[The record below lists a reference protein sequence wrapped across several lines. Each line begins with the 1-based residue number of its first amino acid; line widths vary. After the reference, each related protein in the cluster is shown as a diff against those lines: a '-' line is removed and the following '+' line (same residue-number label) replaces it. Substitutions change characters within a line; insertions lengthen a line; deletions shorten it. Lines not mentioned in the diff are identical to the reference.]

1 MFAPVIERLPDEWSP
16 AFVLSRLYH
25 LPYSSLL
32 ESSRLHPKLGRY
44 SFFAAEPFDLFR
56 LNAKTADPLAGL
68 ARRLKELPPQVAVK
82 GLPPM
87 QGGAIG
93 MLSYDLGQCFERIPA
108 AEHDEF
114 GFPLAV
120 IGFYDTVFAW
130 DHHDHLGWI
139 ISQGLPER
147 DDSRRLA
154 KANERVSYFK
164 RLLQSTNPV
173 ANSSDGLG
181 SLSPQAMA
189 HGLTAE
195 QFDTRLSRDWFGTFD
210 SPGLRAAIERVRSY
224 IAAGDVFQVNIA
236 QRLMRPAVCNPVTL
250 YLMLRECSPAPFGGY
265 FDGGGFQ
272 LISSSPERF
281 LKVDCDQWVETRPI
295 KGTRPRGSTPEE
307 DHRFYNELSNSAKDR
322 AENTMIV
329 DLLRNDLSRVCTYDS
344 ISVPEYCVIEKYPQ
358 VQHLVSAVRGQLR
371 KEVDITGLLSAT
383 FPGGSITGAPKVRAM
398 EIIAELEP
406 TARGPYCGSLG
417 YISLDGTSDWN
428 ILIRTILSK
437 SGWWQLNVGGGI
449 VYDSDS
455 VLEEEETWIKAKG
468 MVSAIEGLVNPSQ
481 KK

>member
-16 AFVLSRLYH
+16 AFVLSRLAH
-25 LPYSSLL
+25 LPNPCLL

-44 SFFAAEPFDLFR
+44 SFLAVEPYDLFR
-56 LNAKTADPLAGL
+56 LNGKCVDPLAGL
-68 ARRLKELPPQVAVK
+68 AKRLKDLPREEAAA

-87 QGGAIG
+87 QGGAMG

-108 AEHDEF
+108 AKHDEF

-130 DHHDHLGWI
+130 DHQERSGWI

-147 DDSRRLA
+147 NSARRSARA
-154 KANERVSYFK
+154 KDRAAYFK
-164 RLLQSTNPV
+164 RLVEQEP
-173 ANSSDGLG
+173 ASSKP
-181 SLSPQAMA
+181 SQNAAYSPQAMA
-189 HGLTAE
+189 HGLIAE
-195 QFDTRLSRDWFGTFD
+195 QFDTRLSRDWIGTFD
-210 SPGLRAAIERVRSY
+210 SSGLQAAIEQVRSY

-236 QRLMRPAVCNPVTL
+236 QRLMRPAICDSISL
-250 YLMLRECSPAPFGGY
+250 YLMLRECSAAPFGGY
-265 FDGGGFQ
+265 FDGGEFQ

-281 LKVDCDQWVETRPI
+281 LKVDRDGWVETRPI
-295 KGTRPRGSTPEE
+295 KGTRARGATPDE
-307 DHRFYNELSNSAKDR
+307 DSRLFNELSNSSKDR

-329 DLLRNDLSRVCTYDS
+329 DLLRNDLSRVCRFDS
-344 ISVPEYCVIEKYPQ
+344 ITVPEYCVVEKYPQ
-358 VQHLVSAVRGQLR
+358 VQHLVSSVRGRLR
-371 KEVDITGLLSAT
+371 NGVDITDLLSAT

-455 VLEEEETWIKAKG
+455 VLEEEETWVKAKG
-468 MVSAIEGLVNPSQ
+468 MVSAIESLSNQSGKP
-481 KK
+481 